1 MAWNQPGGSGDK
13 DPWGRKKSGQP
24 GLGDLDKMLQNLLQR
39 FGKMFSSSGRRSG
52 GVGIII
58 IIALVLWGLTGIFTV
73 KQAENAVVLRFGKIQ
88 RVVTTPGLNYHLPYP
103 IETTDK
109 TDVIRE
115 RTLTIGY
122 RDDERTGKERIYKEA
137 LMLTE
142 DENILDIEFLVKYQ
156 VKDASQYLY
165 RIRNPR
171 ATVRQATESAVREI
185 IGQNKLDFIFLNRR
199 AITVKVKDLMQKLMI
214 KYETGI
220 EIKEVE
226 MQNARPPE
234 QVKSAFDDAIKARED
249 KETKKNNAQAY
260 ARQIVPQARGQAE
273 VMVREAEAY
282 KTDVIQRAEGDA
294 RRFTQVANQ
303 YAKAP
308 RVTRER
314 LYIETMQQ
322 VMSRTTK
329 IFIDQKAGNNL
340 LYLPLDK
347 LIPLQTEATKKTGPT
362 VPTTDSSD
370 ETEVPET
377 TGRSRGRT
385 RRFR

>member
-13 DPWGRKKSGQP
+13 DPWGRKKSGQQS
-24 GLGDLDKMLQNLLQR
+24 LGDLDKLLQNLLQR
-39 FGKMFSSSGRRSG
+39 FGKFFGSGGRRSG
-52 GVGIII
+52 GAGIII
-58 IIALVLWGLTGIFTV
+58 IIALVLWGLTGVFTV
-73 KQAENAVVLRFGKIQ
+73 KQAEHAVVLRFGKIQ
-88 RVVTTPGLNYHLPYP
+88 RVVTAPGLNYHLPYP
-103 IETTDK
+103 IETADK
-109 TDVIRE
+109 ANVLHE

-122 RDDERTGKERIYKEA
+122 RDDERIGKEKIYKEA

-156 VKDASQYLY
+156 VIDASQYLY
-165 RIRNPR
+165 RIRNPQ
-171 ATVRQATESAVREI
+171 ATVRQATESAVREV

-199 AITVKVKDLMQKLMI
+199 NITIKVKELMQQLMV

-260 ARQIVPQARGQAE
+260 ARQIVPQARGLAE
-273 VMVREAEAY
+273 VMVREAEGY
-282 KTDVIQRAEGDA
+282 KIDVIQRAEGDA
-294 RRFTQVANQ
+294 RRFTLVANQ

-314 LYIETMQQ
+314 LYIETMQH

-347 LIPLQTEATKKTGPT
+347 LIPMQKEAPKKTGPT

-370 ETEVPET
+370 EIEVPADT
-377 TGRSRGRT
+377 DRRSRT